1 LHFLQSCTV
10 ALTIQFVVGKAK
22 RLAVMAESDST
33 GLDLLDEDIMGEL
46 LPLLTVDDIKS
57 ARLCCKGWHR
67 SIQHRTR
74 TLSAFY
80 LPLAAPQHPLSSL
93 EVVQLPLIRP
103 VQQHL
108 LPPPPRLQASHNT
121 QVIAADIAT
130 TTRAAAPAARNP
142 QGFTSLAPLRG
153 LSAAG
158 VQGLSHASMVNL
170 TGQQLPYNVLKLL
183 SQHMTRLKSLQLDHC
198 RLPAPALLHATG
210 LTTLQSLSLAGIR
223 LQAGFHLHVKE
234 AIAAAT
240 AAAEV
245 GAAHVGAAAAA
256 VVSAAAAA
264 ADYVVWQAGPAQQ
277 RPASTTTS
285 AAGAASSRFAAAW
298 VTEQQSTVSSSWL
311 HPPAACSL
319 AGWASSRLA
328 GITAADYGVLLDAV
342 LLPQLQQLILD
353 VPAKPLV
360 SFWWYLHQL
369 RQFLTQIIHR
379 R

>member
-1 LHFLQSCTV
+1 
-10 ALTIQFVVGKAK
+10 
-22 RLAVMAESDST
+22 MADPDSS

-108 LPPPPRLQASHNT
+108 LQLPPRLQASHNT
-121 QVIAADIAT
+121 QSVAAEIDIART
-130 TTRAAAPAARNP
+130 ESAAALAAAARNL
-142 QGFTSLAPLRG
+142 QAFTSLAPLRG

-158 VQGLSHASMVNL
+158 VQGLSHASVVNL

-183 SQHMTRLKSLQLDHC
+183 SQHMTRLKSLQLDYC

-210 LTTLQSLSLAGIR
+210 LTTLQSLSLAGMK
-223 LQAGFHLHVKE
+223 LQGGFHQHVKE
-234 AIAAAT
+234 AIAAAAT
-240 AAAEV
+240 AAADV
-245 GAAHVGAAAAA
+245 DTAHTGAAAAAAA

-264 ADYVVWQAGPAQQ
+264 ADYIEQAGPAQQ
-277 RPASTTTS
+277 RQARTTT
-285 AAGAASSRFAAAW
+285 GAASSKVASAW
-298 VTEQQSTVSSSWL
+298 VAEQQSTVASRWQL
-311 HPPAACSL
+311 PPAACSL
-319 AGWASSRLA
+319 VGWASSRLA
-328 GITAADYGVLLDAV
+328 GLTAADHGVLLDAV
-342 LLPQLQQLILD
+342 LLPQLQQLNLD

-360 SFWWYLHQL
+360 G
-369 RQFLTQIIHR
+369 
-379 R
+379 